1 MVDRFSPLAMLLLG
15 NIDKAEYH
23 VGSTSWSR
31 GLTLVDTRPRN
42 KKNKKQGSEDKIH
55 FLCRPVR

>member
-15 NIDKAEYH
+15 NIDKAEHH

-31 GLTLVDTRPRN
+31 GLTSADTRPRN
-42 KKNKKQGSEDKIH
+42 KIKSKDLRTKCTLYVG
-55 FLCRPVR
+55 